1 MQDRTRSRLH
11 WFLVLLNK
19 EPDKTLL
26 HSPFKIEFLK
36 PELPLYYL
44 MRQDTG
50 DFVIVCA
57 HFCILFYSGQFLF
70 IQISWFYSSKYIQF
84 MLEIEKNIY
93 NTLFFKICQPLFIF
107 LTKWHSSYQTQIIFR
122 QTPLLP
128 IYYNSRG
135 ECKRVLSAYLFDTT

>member
-1 MQDRTRSRLH
+1 MIVDAGQDQVKTKLVLR
-11 WFLVLLNK
+11 FLGLLNK

-26 HSPFKIEFLK
+26 HSPFKIKFLK

-70 IQISWFYSSKYIQF
+70 HSNFLIF
-84 MLEIEKNIY
+84 L
-93 NTLFFKICQPLFIF
+93 FKIH
-107 LTKWHSSYQTQIIFR
+107 T
-122 QTPLLP
+122 
-128 IYYNSRG
+128 IY
-135 ECKRVLSAYLFDTT
+135 A